1 MEPTRRRERR
11 RRNRGRRDVA
21 VVVGI
26 LVIIVLLLLAWWAFS
41 PAGVEV
47 SEEQPIPSNQ
57 EEVAKDQPKDEETP
71 KGQPEQEAPPQ
82 QAAPSSSAAGRQGLV
97 GTWEV
102 TETNLD
108 PNLGG
113 GLLTF
118 SEDGTFQA
126 QPLPV
131 EAPELIFSGEY
142 RVDDSHITFI
152 ESEGEETQTEY
163 TLEGDTLTTRT
174 VEEDP
179 EFPIDEVTT
188 YQRKS

>member
-1 MEPTRRRERR
+1 M
-11 RRNRGRRDVA
+11 
-21 VVVGI
+21 
-26 LVIIVLLLLAWWAFS
+26 VLLVVMKQQVVSIKAVIAVLALCVS
-41 PAGVEV
+41 VLGIAGCGGEA
-47 SEEQPIPSNQ
+47 EQQ
-57 EEVAKDQPKDEETP
+57 K
-71 KGQPEQEAPPQ
+71 EAQQAPQQ

-102 TETNLD
+102 TESNLD

-131 EAPELIFSGEY
+131 EDPELIFSGEY
-142 RVDDSHITFI
+142 SVDDSHITFI